1 MRIEENI
8 ESTKLTM
15 VNMSNIHLKGRM
27 FFSVGKGTRRLKKVE
42 RAGMMFNKRMTVVA
56 ESRSRA
62 REYNRF
68 L

>member
-1 MRIEENI
+1 M
-8 ESTKLTM
+8 M
-15 VNMSNIHLKGRM
+15 NMSNIHLKGRM

-42 RAGMMFNKRMTVVA
+42 RAGMMFNKRITVVA